1 MESPTNLPCVKFF
14 FCLATGHVSEK
25 ALYVADTSKRKRKK
39 ISSLQ
44 ARNVEMSGE
53 YETKERIL
61 HTSSALLFSPVNDS
75 TSTSQPFFDLL
86 RRLHPFFLSSA
97 TPMYL
102 CYNGAVLIFTARSP
116 KSVTSFNRSF
126 SLTWPASMLI
136 NWNKREHLHEKT
148 VKLPGDFLGTPTW
161 PPFYCFETPIWPP

>member
-25 ALYVADTSKRKRKK
+25 ALYVADTSKGKSKR
-39 ISSLQ
+39 ISSRQ
-44 ARNVEMSGE
+44 ARNAEMSGE

-75 TSTSQPFFDLL
+75 TSTSQPFFTHYAGSGAHHFLTGYIL
-86 RRLHPFFLSSA
+86 FFLSSA

-102 CYNGAVLIFTARSP
+102 CYNGAVLLKISPSFIFTKVR
-116 KSVTSFNRSF
+116 
-126 SLTWPASMLI
+126 
-136 NWNKREHLHEKT
+136 
-148 VKLPGDFLGTPTW
+148 
-161 PPFYCFETPIWPP
+161 